1 MKKTF
6 ISDLKKFNNELGNYY
21 LGLINNEYNPEIENI
36 NELLYSF
43 FLGRMFSLND
53 INLIFQ
59 TASKALKP
67 VLKDYFDYFNSEVK
81 LDICPNLLDSFN
93 NENVKQTNELLNQ
106 KNIKI
111 DEENFKKFINEI
123 LEIRKKA
130 LPFCGNDS
138 KYSNEVSDTKNAIIK
153 LYNDILKTSVD
164 FKVQNK
170 DLENDFIS
178 ITINLADSYLY
189 FDDLE
194 KKELRENLEIN
205 LKSLTRASKY
215 EKGLE
220 IILKYYS
227 PLKYYDLDNLIRV
240 NINESISYNDFLNL
254 LFSKIDYS
262 LFEENY
268 EEIKTVIKYLSYIYI
283 NLTNKII
290 EEDEIAIKEKE
301 YLYKLLLSKI
311 KKYDVLNDSYEIS
324 KFIINFFNLN
334 NCENLEEFFYSFFK
348 EFIFKFNIVIKEN
361 FSDLFLY
368 LINLFNS
375 ATDYYLFKNEIIIS
389 NLDGKKIEEILIDY
403 LNINFINETLCVKS
417 DKLGLSDHKKKN
429 KDVHKKFKEL
439 TKELDLKFKSINKC
453 KKSNGIIVTNLYLFY
468 DYYISLI
475 SITKSR
481 STLTRIKELGIVK
494 GEKKYINNY
503 IDALANLLLIDK
515 DFLKNK
521 FNSQNVEDEIVLYCK
536 QDEYNKFKV
545 VNDELLKLKLNN
557 IIVYKY
563 QIIN

>member
-21 LGLINNEYNPEIENI
+21 LGLINNEYNPIPENI

-53 INLIFQ
+53 VNLIFQ

-67 VLKDYFDYFNSEVK
+67 VLKDYFEYFNSEVK
-81 LDICPNLLDSFN
+81 IDICPNLLDSFN
-93 NENVKQTNELLNQ
+93 NENVKQTNELFNQ
-106 KNIKI
+106 KDIKI
-111 DEENFKKFINEI
+111 DEENLKKFFNEI

-164 FKVQNK
+164 FKAQNNE
-170 DLENDFIS
+170 LESDFIS
-178 ITINLADSYLY
+178 ITINLVDSYLY

-194 KKELRENLEIN
+194 KKELKENLEIN

-220 IILKYYS
+220 TLLKYYS

-254 LFSKIDYS
+254 LFYKINFS
-262 LFEENY
+262 SFEENY
-268 EEIKTVIKYLSYIYI
+268 EEIKSVIKYLSYIYI
-283 NLTNKII
+283 NLTNKRI
-290 EEDEIAIKEKE
+290 EDDEITIKEKE

-311 KKYDVLNDSYEIS
+311 KKYDVFIDSYENS
-324 KFIINFFNLN
+324 KFVTNFFNKN
-334 NCENLEEFFYSFFK
+334 NCENLEELFYSFFN
-348 EFIFKFNIVIKEN
+348 EFIVKFNIVIKEN
-361 FSDLFLY
+361 FSDLFIY
-368 LINLFNS
+368 LIKLFNS
-375 ATDYYLFKNEIIIS
+375 ASDYYLFENEITIS
-389 NLDGKKIEEILIDY
+389 NLDGKKIEEILINY
-403 LNINFINETLCVKS
+403 LNLNFIYETLCVKS
-417 DKLGLSDHKKKN
+417 DKLGLSEHKKEN
-429 KDVHKKFKEL
+429 KDAHKKFKEL
-439 TKELDLKFKSINKC
+439 TKELDLKFKSINNC
-453 KKSNGIIVTNLYLFY
+453 KKNNSIIVTNLYLFY

-481 STLTRIKELGIVK
+481 STLARIKELGIIK
-494 GEKKYINNY
+494 SEKKYINNY

-521 FNSQNVEDEIVLYCK
+521 FNSQNVEDETVLYCK

-545 VNDELLKLKLNN
+545 INDELVKLKLNN
-557 IIVYKY
+557 IITYKY

>member
-21 LGLINNEYNPEIENI
+21 LGLINNEYNPIPENI

-53 INLIFQ
+53 VNLIFQ

-67 VLKDYFDYFNSEVK
+67 VLKDYFEYFNSEVK
-81 LDICPNLLDSFN
+81 IDICPNLLDSFN
-93 NENVKQTNELLNQ
+93 NENVKQTNELFNQ
-106 KNIKI
+106 KDIKI
-111 DEENFKKFINEI
+111 DEENLKNFINEI

-130 LPFCGNDS
+130 LLFCGNDS
-138 KYSNEVSDTKNAIIK
+138 KYSNEVSNTKNAIIK

-164 FKVQNK
+164 FKAQNNE
-170 DLENDFIS
+170 LESDFIS
-178 ITINLADSYLY
+178 ITINLVDSYLY

-194 KKELRENLEIN
+194 KKELKENLEIN

-220 IILKYYS
+220 TLLKYYS

-254 LFSKIDYS
+254 LFYKINFS
-262 LFEENY
+262 SFEENY
-268 EEIKTVIKYLSYIYI
+268 EEIKSVIKYLSYIYI
-283 NLTNKII
+283 NLTNKRI
-290 EEDEIAIKEKE
+290 EYDEITIKEKE

-311 KKYDVLNDSYEIS
+311 KKYDVFIDSYEIS
-324 KFIINFFNLN
+324 KFVTNFFNKN
-334 NCENLEEFFYSFFK
+334 NCENLEELFYSFFN
-348 EFIFKFNIVIKEN
+348 EFIVKFNIVIKEN
-361 FSDLFLY
+361 FSDLFIY
-368 LINLFNS
+368 LIKLFNS
-375 ATDYYLFKNEIIIS
+375 ASDYYLFENEITIS
-389 NLDGKKIEEILIDY
+389 NLDGKKIEEILINY
-403 LNINFINETLCVKS
+403 LNLNFIYETLCVKS
-417 DKLGLSDHKKKN
+417 DKLGLSEHKKEN
-429 KDVHKKFKEL
+429 KDAHKKFKEL
-439 TKELDLKFKSINKC
+439 TKELDLKFKSINNC
-453 KKSNGIIVTNLYLFY
+453 KKNNSIIVTHLYLFY

-481 STLTRIKELGIVK
+481 STLARIKELGIIK
-494 GEKKYINNY
+494 SEKKYINNY

-521 FNSQNVEDEIVLYCK
+521 FNSQNVEDETVLYCK

-545 VNDELLKLKLNN
+545 INDELVKLKLNN
-557 IIVYKY
+557 IITYKY